1 MTPNEDKTKLKE
13 ALLEKLEEVRKM
25 IYDYVGE
32 YGWHDMDDDVCVPL
46 KDVRSILEL
55 NLLYSNCASLEEI
68 AKEIL

>member
-1 MTPNEDKTKLKE
+1 MITNEEKAKLKE
-13 ALLEKLEEVRKM
+13 GILEKLEEVRKM

-32 YGWHDMDDDVCVPL
+32 YGWHDMNDDVCVPL

>member
-1 MTPNEDKTKLKE
+1 MTPNENKTKLKE

-32 YGWHDMDDDVCVPL
+32 CGWHDMDDDVCVPL
-46 KDVRSILEL
+46 GDVRSILEL

>member
-1 MTPNEDKTKLKE
+1 MTTNEEKTKLKE
-13 ALLEKLEEVRKM
+13 GILEKLEEVQKM

-32 YGWHDMDDDVCVPL
+32 YGWHDMNDDVCVPL